1 MRDKNF
7 NNAKEIKISVGDKEI
22 TGRYIVEKGKVTV
35 TSSYGQT
42 TTQLGNS
49 PAEGLARLLLS
60 ELFRKK
66 S

>member
-1 MRDKNF
+1 MRDRNF
-7 NNAKEIKISVGDKEI
+7 NNAKEIKISICDKEI

-42 TTQLGNS
+42 TTQLGSS

-60 ELFRKK
+60 ELFEKK
-66 S
+66 I